1 MTGQINVNKIAA
13 RTGNTITVNSG
24 DKISGASGSMNISGT
39 CVQIAV
45 KNIATKQVI
54 NNAANATG
62 VDTVIVSDAFTP
74 KFADSKIFI
83 AIHPAIGAGNPN
95 GGFGIKRTTGGVD
108 TFVQSNP
115 VGSYSGGA
123 NDIPNSYMSFDED
136 PMTSGVSNGT
146 TVNTQY
152 AIGTVTDMYALDTH
166 GTAPASIVYTMTFHS
181 VASNEI
187 LRLNQPTTNTANGFH
202 QSVIILQEWCS

>member
-1 MTGQINVNKIAA
+1 MVSILKT
-13 RTGNTITVNSG
+13 
-24 DKISGASGSMNISGT
+24 DKIQASHGSTVEIPSGNNFKVSGT

-45 KNIATKQVI
+45 KNIATKQII

-83 AIHPAIGAGNPN
+83 AIHPAIGSGNPN

-108 TFVQSNP
+108 TFVQKNP
-115 VGSYSGGA
+115 AGSYSGGA
-123 NDIPNSYMSFDED
+123 NDIPNSYLSFDED
-136 PMTSGVSNGT
+136 PMASGVSDGS
-146 TVNTQY
+146 TVNTRY
-152 AIGTVTDMYALDTH
+152 SIGTATDMYALDTH

-187 LRLNQPTTNTANGFH
+187 LRLNQPETNAANGFH